1 MFECLFE
8 PVKISLAV
16 FSRSYCCFR
25 FWFFS
30 LKSHPRCGTV
40 GISLPVFSLRAVPFL
55 LFSTGNL
62 FEFSGLHYCLFVKV
76 QVHITMQICRF
87 A

>member
-30 LKSHPRCGTV
+30 LKSHPPLWDRRHKPAGLFFA
-40 GISLPVFSLRAVPFL
+40 GGPLPAFQHGEPF
-55 LFSTGNL
+55 
-62 FEFSGLHYCLFVKV
+62 
-76 QVHITMQICRF
+76 
-87 A
+87 